1 MTSMPTMLFAQAE
14 TSLQEGFLDWKGN
27 WCLYRIVIFLA
38 FSFVLFLIFNTKFP
52 MAVRNDKKSYP
63 SHIFVN
69 YLSLFFLIEV
79 FLFVLVFAFIGQE
92 LVFKPKANTSIF
104 PSSWKAANANWLW
117 IAILLLGTGLFGLMR
132 FLLKMYY
139 NGKRSK
145 YKF

>member
-1 MTSMPTMLFAQAE
+1 
-14 TSLQEGFLDWKGN
+14 
-27 WCLYRIVIFLA
+27 
-38 FSFVLFLIFNTKFP
+38 

-69 YLSLFFLIEV
+69 YLSLFFLLEV

-104 PSSWKAANANWLW
+104 PSSWKTANANWLW
-117 IAILLLGTGLFGLMR
+117 ISILLMGTGLFTLMR
-132 FLLKMYY
+132 ILLKMYY